1 MKTKIYLVIM
11 FVLFLSG
18 CVDPIIVPN
27 MLTDGKYISDKHS
40 IEFKANHV
48 FFSNEYSKFTQKT
61 TTYKGT
67 YQLDNVSLTLDYASI
82 NFVRRFI
89 VSNNSHTITET
100 DEGKMVYEWAKP

>member
-1 MKTKIYLVIM
+1 MKNKIYFVIM
-11 FVLFLSG
+11 FVLLLSG
-18 CVDPIIVPN
+18 CVENIVSPD
-27 MLTDGKYISDKHS
+27 MLTDGKYISGKHS

-48 FFSNEYSKFTQKT
+48 FYSNEYSKFTQKT

-67 YQLDNVSLTLDYASI
+67 YQLSNASLTLDYASI

-100 DEGKMVYEWAKP
+100 DEGQMVYVWAKP